1 MIHEGATAVA
11 ERVRE
16 GGVGCAALAKQQP
29 VQPPSEANEPLT
41 CRFVRAGAGTRTR
54 NRPDYKTGNLGVSYP
69 NDRRRSASSPRPAFS
84 TSETGEIICESGRRR
99 LRMDIAKLDGLQL
112 FDGLSAQQREMVA
125 NYAVEVDV
133 PEGKVLLRDSALA
146 WDFYVIEEGSAD
158 VRRGQKILATLGAG
172 DFFGEMGAM
181 ASDRRRT
188 ASVVATS
195 PMKAI
200 MLTHQLR
207 RIADESPDITE
218 RLRTAIADREQR
230 LL

>member
-1 MIHEGATAVA
+1 
-11 ERVRE
+11 
-16 GGVGCAALAKQQP
+16 
-29 VQPPSEANEPLT
+29 
-41 CRFVRAGAGTRTR
+41 
-54 NRPDYKTGNLGVSYP
+54 
-69 NDRRRSASSPRPAFS
+69 
-84 TSETGEIICESGRRR
+84 
-99 LRMDIAKLDGLQL
+99 MDIAKLDGLQL

-133 PEGKVLLRDSALA
+133 PEGKALLRDGALA

-181 ASDRRRT
+181 ASDQRRT

-200 MLTHQLR
+200 RLTTHQLR

>member
-1 MIHEGATAVA
+1 
-11 ERVRE
+11 
-16 GGVGCAALAKQQP
+16 
-29 VQPPSEANEPLT
+29 
-41 CRFVRAGAGTRTR
+41 
-54 NRPDYKTGNLGVSYP
+54 
-69 NDRRRSASSPRPAFS
+69 
-84 TSETGEIICESGRRR
+84 
-99 LRMDIAKLDGLQL
+99 MDIAKLDGLQL
-112 FDGLSAQQREMVA
+112 FDGLSAQQREIVA

-133 PEGKVLLRDSALA
+133 PEGKVLVRDGALA

-158 VRRGQKILATLGAG
+158 VRRGQKVLATLGAG

-200 MLTHQLR
+200 RCTTHQLR

-218 RLRTAIADREQR
+218 RLRSAIADRERRRCSTTITLPARGPAVACRTSSASAATSSSASQEDR
-230 LL
+230 RTRTSACALLCGSPGTACSATYRATEGSVTKPVHRPTSRTHDQLRPH

>member
-1 MIHEGATAVA
+1 
-11 ERVRE
+11 
-16 GGVGCAALAKQQP
+16 
-29 VQPPSEANEPLT
+29 
-41 CRFVRAGAGTRTR
+41 
-54 NRPDYKTGNLGVSYP
+54 
-69 NDRRRSASSPRPAFS
+69 
-84 TSETGEIICESGRRR
+84 
-99 LRMDIAKLDGLQL
+99 MDIAKLDGLQL

-133 PEGKVLLRDSALA
+133 PEGKVLARDGALA

-200 MLTHQLR
+200 RLTTNQLQ

-218 RLRTAIADREQR
+218 RLRSAIADREQR

>member
-1 MIHEGATAVA
+1 
-11 ERVRE
+11 
-16 GGVGCAALAKQQP
+16 
-29 VQPPSEANEPLT
+29 
-41 CRFVRAGAGTRTR
+41 
-54 NRPDYKTGNLGVSYP
+54 
-69 NDRRRSASSPRPAFS
+69 
-84 TSETGEIICESGRRR
+84 
-99 LRMDIAKLDGLQL
+99 
-112 FDGLSAQQREMVA
+112 
-125 NYAVEVDV
+125 
-133 PEGKVLLRDSALA
+133 
-146 WDFYVIEEGSAD
+146 VIEEGSAD

-181 ASDRRRT
+181 ASDQRRT

-200 MLTHQLR
+200 RLTTHQLR

>member
-1 MIHEGATAVA
+1 MRSVSKTVSKP
-11 ERVRE
+11 
-16 GGVGCAALAKQQP
+16 AARA
-29 VQPPSEANEPLT
+29 PPSEASEPLT

-54 NRPDYKTGNLGVSYP
+54 NCPITRRATWAFRTLTI
-69 NDRRRSASSPRPAFS
+69 RRRSASSARPAFS
-84 TSETGEIICESGRRR
+84 SCETGEIICESGRRR

-112 FDGLSAQQREMVA
+112 FDGLSAQQREVVA

-133 PEGKVLLRDSALA
+133 PEGKVLLRDGALA

-200 MLTHQLR
+200 RLTTHQLR

>member
-1 MIHEGATAVA
+1 
-11 ERVRE
+11 
-16 GGVGCAALAKQQP
+16 
-29 VQPPSEANEPLT
+29 
-41 CRFVRAGAGTRTR
+41 
-54 NRPDYKTGNLGVSYP
+54 
-69 NDRRRSASSPRPAFS
+69 
-84 TSETGEIICESGRRR
+84 
-99 LRMDIAKLDGLQL
+99 MDIAKLDGLQL

-133 PEGKVLLRDSALA
+133 PEGKVLARDGALA

-158 VRRGQKILATLGAG
+158 VRRGQKVLATLGPG

-181 ASDRRRT
+181 ASDQRRT

-200 MLTHQLR
+200 RLTTHQLR